1 MNPAQTTREEIPPQ
15 AVIIQMAFGFILSQA
30 LSVAAKLRV
39 ADILADGAKTADEIA
54 SDAGAHGPSVFRMM
68 RALAKAGIFVR
79 DEEGRWS
86 NTVLS
91 EYLRSDH
98 PDSMRGMLHMI
109 CDKEHWMPQGDLE
122 HSVRTGECGFQHT
135 FGRPIF
141 DYFGEHPE
149 AAAIFDEAMTSLSTT
164 VGKAVA
170 DTYDFSAAD
179 TIADIGGGH
188 GILLSSVLKANPE
201 AKGILFDQPH
211 VVAGASLPER
221 EGVADRTEIVEGDFF
236 NDVPVE
242 ADVYLLKHI
251 IHDWNDEESVRIL
264 SNIAKHAKAGTKLL
278 LVESVVEDADVPSL
292 SGLMDLNMLAMTSGR
307 ERTAGEYADLLQRSG
322 WEFKGVIPTPSPMQ
336 IVEAVRADH

>member
-15 AVIIQMAFGFILSQA
+15 AVIIQMAFGYVLSQA
-30 LSVAAKLRV
+30 LSVAARLRV

-79 DEEGRWS
+79 DEGGRWS

-98 PDSMRGMLHMI
+98 PDSMRGMVHMI
-109 CDKEHWMPQGDLE
+109 CDREHWIPQGDLE

-135 FGRPIF
+135 FGKPIF

-170 DTYDFSAAD
+170 EAYDFSGAA
-179 TIADIGGGH
+179 TVADVGGGH

-201 AKGILFDQPH
+201 ANGILFDQPH
-211 VVAGASLPER
+211 VVAGASVPKR
-221 EGVADRTEIVEGDFF
+221 EGVAERTRIVEGDFF
-236 NDVPVE
+236 TEVPVE
-242 ADVYLLKHI
+242 ADVYLMKHI
-251 IHDWNDEESVRIL
+251 IHDWNDEESVSIL
-264 SNIAKHAKAGTKLL
+264 SNVAASAKPGSKVL
-278 LVESVVEDADVPSL
+278 LVESIVEDEDVPSL
-292 SGLMDLNMLAMTSGR
+292 SGIMDLNMLAMTSGR

-322 WEFKGVIPTPSPMQ
+322 WEFRRVIPTHSPMQ
-336 IVEAVRADH
+336 IVEAVRR